1 MSSIPAKDWKSV
13 WELLTCGI
21 RDYVRK
27 NGFTDVVLGLSGG
40 MDSALVAALAV
51 DALGKDHVH
60 GVMMPSPWS
69 SEGSITD
76 SEALAANLGMETFAV
91 PISPMM
97 EAFEKALAPAF
108 AGRERDVTEEN
119 IQSRIRGVV
128 MMSFSN
134 KFHWMLLA
142 TGNKSEVAAGYC
154 TMYGDTCG
162 GLAPI
167 ADLYKTEVYQLAQ
180 WFNEREGMCAIPQNI
195 FDKAPSAE
203 LRPGQKDQD
212 SLPEYDVLDSIL
224 HALVEESKRAE
235 DIDLPGVTP
244 EDVNRVQ
251 SLMRRSAFKRLQL
264 PPLLPVGNHAFGV
277 HVHM

>member
-1 MSSIPAKDWKSV
+1 
-13 WELLTCGI
+13 
-21 RDYVRK
+21 
-27 NGFTDVVLGLSGG
+27 
-40 MDSALVAALAV
+40 
-51 DALGKDHVH
+51 
-60 GVMMPSPWS
+60 
-69 SEGSITD
+69 
-76 SEALAANLGMETFAV
+76 
-91 PISPMM
+91 
-97 EAFEKALAPAF
+97 
-108 AGRERDVTEEN
+108 
-119 IQSRIRGVV
+119 

-235 DIDLPGVTP
+235 DIDLPGVT
-244 EDVNRVQ
+244 RRCQ
-251 SLMRRSAFKRLQL
+251 SCAIPYAQKCLQAPST